1 MSDVGCRNHG
11 TRQPAAGTQQT
22 NNAMKSRYKILI
34 HVLFWI
40 YMLNQA
46 FFPVYLNKIDTKL
59 LQDYIYLKDIFIT
72 TLLNIVVFYA
82 VYFVIPKFL
91 RLRRKWY
98 VFPFVILLAVALSAV
113 RLPVEIA
120 YWKYL
125 VKMPASQLQFQYE
138 WIWAT
143 LKITVIISIY
153 AMLIRF
159 SIDWFESQKYK
170 DELIKERQAGEI
182 ALLRSQVNPHF
193 LFNTLNNIYSLVY
206 NKSDEAPEAVMKLSS
221 IMRYMLYDSN
231 TDVVAVNKEVE
242 YLNSFIELQQL
253 RITQKGF
260 IEMKV
265 TGSMEN
271 RTIAP
276 MLLIPFV
283 ENAFKH
289 GEKNHT
295 PGIIINLDLEPGRLV
310 FTVQNYIKPNPQ
322 APAEESGGFGLENIK
337 RRLGLLYPDKH
348 ELTLNLSEEK
358 FKIELIIQN

>member
-1 MSDVGCRNHG
+1 
-11 TRQPAAGTQQT
+11 
-22 NNAMKSRYKILI
+22 
-34 HVLFWI
+34 
-40 YMLNQA
+40 MLNQA
-46 FFPVYLNKIDTKL
+46 LFPVYLNKIDTKY
-59 LQDYIYLKDIFIT
+59 LQDYIYLKDIFISI
-72 TLLNIVVFYA
+72 LLNIFVFYIIYYI
-82 VYFVIPKFL
+82 VPVFLKFS
-91 RLRRKWY
+91 RKWY
-98 VFPFVILLAVALSAV
+98 IFPLVIVLAVFLSAV
-113 RLPVEIA
+113 RLPLEIL
-120 YWKYL
+120 YWKFIIRL
-125 VKMPASQLQFQYE
+125 PSNELMFQID

-143 LKITVIISIY
+143 LKYTIIISIY

-159 SIDWFESQKYK
+159 SIDWFESRKYK

-182 ALLRSQVNPHF
+182 ALLRSQINPHF

-231 TDVVAVNKEVE
+231 SNFVPVIKEVE

-260 IEMKV
+260 VEIKV
-265 TGSMEN
+265 FGSMDN

-289 GEKNHT
+289 GDKNHE
-295 PGIIINLDLEPGRLV
+295 PGISIQLILNEQGMV
-310 FTVQNYIKPNPQ
+310 FTVENYIKDTPLSQ
-322 APAEESGGFGLENIK
+322 QEESGGFGLENIK

-348 ELTLNLSEEK
+348 EL
-358 FKIELIIQN
+358 KIISGENKYKVELIIYN

>member
-1 MSDVGCRNHG
+1 
-11 TRQPAAGTQQT
+11 
-22 NNAMKSRYKILI
+22 MKSRYKILI

-46 FFPVYLNKIDTKL
+46 FFPVYLHKIDTKL
-59 LQDYIYLKDIFIT
+59 LKDYIYLKDIFIT
-72 TLLNIVVFYA
+72 ILLNIFVFYA
-82 VYFVIPKFL
+82 VYYVIPKFL

-98 VFPFVILLAVALSAV
+98 IFPFVILLAVALSAV

-143 LKITVIISIY
+143 LMVTVIISIY
-153 AMLIRF
+153 AMLIRI

-170 DELIKERQAGEI
+170 DELIKERQASEI

-231 TDVVAVNKEVE
+231 TDLVAVNKEVE

-260 IEMKV
+260 VEIKV

-289 GEKNHT
+289 GEKNHE
-295 PGIIINLDLEPGRLV
+295 PGIIIHLKLEPEGLI
-310 FTVQNYIKPNPQ
+310 FTVTNYMKLNSQVSNEDP
-322 APAEESGGFGLENIK
+322 GGFGLDNIK
-337 RRLGLLYPDKH
+337 RRLGMLYPDKH
-348 ELTLNLSEEK
+348 DLKITMSGELY
-358 FKIELIIQN
+358 KIELTILN

>member
-1 MSDVGCRNHG
+1 
-11 TRQPAAGTQQT
+11 
-22 NNAMKSRYKILI
+22 MKSRYKILI

-46 FFPVYLNKIDTKL
+46 FFPVYLNKIDIKM

-72 TLLNIVVFYA
+72 TLLNIFVFYS

-91 RLRRKWY
+91 GLRRKWY
-98 VFPFVILLAVALSAV
+98 IFPFVILLAAVLSAI

-120 YWKYL
+120 YWKYI
-125 VKMPASQLQFQYE
+125 VKMPTSQLQFQYE

-143 LKITVIISIY
+143 LKYTVIISIY

-170 DELIKERQAGEI
+170 DELIKERQASEI

-221 IMRYMLYDSN
+221 IMRYMLYDSD

-260 IEMKV
+260 VEMKV
-265 TGSMEN
+265 SGSMEN

-289 GEKNHT
+289 GEKTHS
-295 PGIIINLDLEPGRLV
+295 PGIVINLNLESDKLI
-310 FTVQNYIKPNPQ
+310 FTVENYIKANPQ
-322 APAEESGGFGLENIK
+322 VLSEESGGFGLENIK
-337 RRLGLLYPDKH
+337 RRLGLLYPDKY
-348 ELTLNLSEEK
+348 ELAINKSDDK
-358 FKIELIIQN
+358 YKIELTILNGSV

>member
-1 MSDVGCRNHG
+1 
-11 TRQPAAGTQQT
+11 
-22 NNAMKSRYKILI
+22 MKSKYRILI

-40 YMLNQA
+40 YIINQA
-46 FFPVYLNKIDTKL
+46 LFPVYLNKIDTKY

-72 TLLNIVVFYA
+72 TILNVVVFYSIYYA
-82 VYFVIPKFL
+82 IPKFM
-91 RLRRKWY
+91 RFSRKWY
-98 VFPFVILLAVALSAV
+98 VFPFVVLFAVALSAV

-120 YWKYL
+120 YWKYI
-125 VKMPASQLQFQYE
+125 VHMPASEMQFQYE

-143 LKITVIISIY
+143 LKYTLIISIY
-153 AMLIRF
+153 AMLLRF
-159 SIDWFESQKYK
+159 SIDWFDSQKLK
-170 DELIKERQAGEI
+170 DELIKQRQAGEI

-231 TDVVAVNKEVE
+231 TDVVPVIKEIE

-253 RITQKGF
+253 RLTQKGF
-260 IEMKV
+260 VEIKV
-265 TGSMEN
+265 LGSMEE

-289 GEKNHT
+289 GDKNHE
-295 PGIIINLDLEPGRLV
+295 PGISIQLVLQPERLIFSV
-310 FTVQNYIKPNPQ
+310 ENFIKNGNNM
-322 APAEESGGFGLENIK
+322 PAEDSGGFGLQNIK

-348 ELTLNLSEEK
+348 ELKISTLEDK
-358 FKIELIIQN
+358 YKIELSILN

>member
-1 MSDVGCRNHG
+1 
-11 TRQPAAGTQQT
+11 
-22 NNAMKSRYKILI
+22 MKRKYQILI
-34 HVLFWI
+34 HLLFWI
-40 YMLNQA
+40 YMINQTL
-46 FFPVYLNKIDTKL
+46 FPVYLNKIETKYL
-59 LQDYIYLKDIFIT
+59 EDNIYLKDIFIT
-72 TLLNIVVFYA
+72 LALNIFVFYA
-82 VYFVIPKFL
+82 IYFLIPRFL
-91 RLRRKWY
+91 NFSRKWFI
-98 VFPFVILLAVALSAV
+98 FPLVLLLAALLSAI
-113 RLPVEIA
+113 RLPIEIA
-120 YWKYL
+120 YWKYVVQL
-125 VKMPASQLQFQYE
+125 PASELQFQNE

-143 LKITVIISIY
+143 LKITVIMSIY

-159 SIDWFESQKYK
+159 SIHWFESQKYK

-231 TDVVAVNKEVE
+231 TDIVPVIKEVE

-260 IEMKV
+260 VDVKV
-265 TGSMEN
+265 LGSMEN

-289 GEKNHT
+289 GDKSHE
-295 PGIIINLDLEPGRLV
+295 PGIIIILNLLPGQLN
-310 FTVQNYIKPNPQ
+310 FTVENYIKKNVATPT
-322 APAEESGGFGLENIK
+322 EETGGFGLQNIK

-348 ELTLNLSEEK
+348 ELKIINNEEK
-358 FKIELIIQN
+358 YKIELIIHN

>member
-1 MSDVGCRNHG
+1 
-11 TRQPAAGTQQT
+11 
-22 NNAMKSRYKILI
+22 MKSRYKILI

-40 YMLNQA
+40 YIINQA
-46 FFPVYLNKIDTKL
+46 LFPVYINKIDTKY
-59 LQDYIYLKDIFIT
+59 LQDHIYLKDIFIT
-72 TLLNIVVFYA
+72 TLLNIFVFYTI
-82 VYFVIPKFL
+82 YYVIPNFLKFS
-91 RLRRKWY
+91 RKWY
-98 VFPFVILLAVALSAV
+98 VFPFVMLLAVALSAV
-113 RLPVEIA
+113 RLPIEIA

-125 VKMPASQLQFQYE
+125 VKMPASELQFQYE

-143 LKITVIISIY
+143 LKYTLIISIY

-231 TDVVAVNKEVE
+231 TDFVPVIKEVE

-253 RITQKGF
+253 RIPQKGF
-260 IEMKV
+260 IEIKV

-289 GEKNHT
+289 GDKSYE
-295 PGIIINLDLEPGRLV
+295 PGVIIHLDLEPGKLIFAV
-310 FTVQNYIKPNPQ
+310 ENYIKPNNHSPM
-322 APAEESGGFGLENIK
+322 EESGGFGLENIK

-348 ELTLNLSEEK
+348 ELKINTSEDK
-358 FKIELIIQN
+358 YKIELTILN

>member
-1 MSDVGCRNHG
+1 
-11 TRQPAAGTQQT
+11 
-22 NNAMKSRYKILI
+22 MKSRYKILV

-40 YMLNQA
+40 YMINQA

-72 TLLNIVVFYA
+72 ILLNIGIFYA
-82 VYFVIPKFL
+82 VYFTIPKFL
-91 RLRRKWY
+91 GLRRKWY
-98 VFPFVILLAVALSAV
+98 IFPFVILLATLLSAI
-113 RLPVEIA
+113 RLPIEIA

-125 VKMPASQLQFQYE
+125 VKLPESQLVFQTE

-143 LKITVIISIY
+143 LKYTVIISIY

-159 SIDWFESQKYK
+159 SIDWFDSQKLK
-170 DELIKERQAGEI
+170 DELIKERQSSEI
-182 ALLRSQVNPHF
+182 ALMRSQVNPHF

-231 TDVVAVNKEVE
+231 TDFVALHKEME

-253 RITQKGF
+253 RLSQKAF
-260 IEMKV
+260 VEIKV
-265 TGSMEN
+265 NGTMEN

-289 GEKNHT
+289 GEKNHE
-295 PGIIINLDLEPGRLV
+295 PGIIIQLDLTPGKLV
-310 FTVQNYIKPNPQ
+310 FTVTNYVKPYEQRENED
-322 APAEESGGFGLENIK
+322 AGGFGLANIK
-337 RRLGLLYPDKH
+337 RRLGLLYPGKH
-348 ELTLNLSEEK
+348 ELTLSLKGEIYK
-358 FKIELIIQN
+358 VELIIFN

>member
-1 MSDVGCRNHG
+1 
-11 TRQPAAGTQQT
+11 
-22 NNAMKSRYKILI
+22 MKSKYKILI

-72 TLLNIVVFYA
+72 TLLNIFVFYA

-91 RLRRKWY
+91 SLKRKWY
-98 VFPFVILLAVALSAV
+98 IFPFVILLAVALSSV
-113 RLPVEIA
+113 RLPIEIA

-125 VKMPASQLQFQYE
+125 VKMPASELQFQYE

-159 SIDWFESQKYK
+159 SIDWFESQKFK

-253 RITQKGF
+253 RIAQKGYVE
-260 IEMKV
+260 IKV
-265 TGSMEN
+265 IGSMEN
-271 RTIAP
+271 RIIAP

-289 GEKNHT
+289 GEKNHA
-295 PGIIINLDLEPGRLV
+295 PGIIIQLNLVPDKLI
-310 FTVQNYIKPNPQ
+310 FTVENYTKTNNHPPS
-322 APAEESGGFGLENIK
+322 EESGGFGLENIK
-337 RRLGLLYPDKH
+337 RRLGLLYPERH
-348 ELTLNLSEEK
+348 ELKITKGDEK
-358 FKIELIIQN
+358 YKIELAILN

>member
-1 MSDVGCRNHG
+1 
-11 TRQPAAGTQQT
+11 
-22 NNAMKSRYKILI
+22 
-34 HVLFWI
+34 
-40 YMLNQA
+40 MLNQA
-46 FFPVYLNKIDTKL
+46 FFPVYLNKIDTKY
-59 LQDYIYLKDIFIT
+59 LQDFIYLKDIFIT
-72 TLLNIVVFYA
+72 TLLNIFVFYTI
-82 VYFVIPKFL
+82 YYIIPNFLKFK
-91 RLRRKWY
+91 RKWY
-98 VFPFVILLAVALSAV
+98 VFPSIIFLAFALSAV
-113 RLPVEIA
+113 RLPIEIA
-120 YWKYL
+120 YWKYI
-125 VKMPASQLQFQYE
+125 VKLPASELQFQYD

-143 LKITVIISIY
+143 LKYTVIISIY

-170 DELIKERQAGEI
+170 DELIKQQQASEI

-231 TDVVAVNKEVE
+231 TDFVAVNKEIE

-260 IEMKV
+260 VEIKV
-265 TGSMEN
+265 LGSMEN

-289 GEKNHT
+289 GDKNHE
-295 PGIIINLDLEPGRLV
+295 PGVIIQLDLEADKLI
-310 FTVQNYIKPNPQ
+310 FTVENFIKRHHQLPL
-322 APAEESGGFGLENIK
+322 EESGGFGLQNIK
-337 RRLGLLYPDKH
+337 KRLGLLYPDKH
-348 ELTLNLSEEK
+348 ELKISISEEK
-358 FKIELIIQN
+358 FKVELTILN

>member
-1 MSDVGCRNHG
+1 
-11 TRQPAAGTQQT
+11 
-22 NNAMKSRYKILI
+22 
-34 HVLFWI
+34 
-40 YMLNQA
+40 
-46 FFPVYLNKIDTKL
+46 
-59 LQDYIYLKDIFIT
+59 
-72 TLLNIVVFYA
+72 
-82 VYFVIPKFL
+82 
-91 RLRRKWY
+91 
-98 VFPFVILLAVALSAV
+98 
-113 RLPVEIA
+113 
-120 YWKYL
+120 
-125 VKMPASQLQFQYE
+125 
-138 WIWAT
+138 
-143 LKITVIISIY
+143 
-153 AMLIRF
+153 MLIRF

-260 IEMKV
+260 VEISV
-265 TGSMEN
+265 IGSMEN

-289 GEKNHT
+289 GEKNHA
-295 PGIIINLDLEPGRLV
+295 PGINIQLNLEPEKLV
-310 FTVQNYIKPNPQ
+310 FTVENYTKTNNQPPS
-322 APAEESGGFGLENIK
+322 EESGGFGLENIK

-348 ELTLNLSEEK
+348 ELKIIKSEEL
-358 FKIELIIQN
+358 FKIELTILN

>member
-1 MSDVGCRNHG
+1 
-11 TRQPAAGTQQT
+11 
-22 NNAMKSRYKILI
+22 MKSRYKILV

-46 FFPVYLNKIDTKL
+46 FFPVYLNKVDTKY

-72 TLLNIVVFYA
+72 TLLNMVVFYT

-91 RLRRKWY
+91 RFRRKWY
-98 VFPFVILLAVALSAV
+98 IVPLIILLAIVLSSV
-113 RLPVEIA
+113 RLPIEIA

-143 LKITVIISIY
+143 LKYTVIISIY

-159 SIDWFESQKYK
+159 SIDWVEAQKYK
-170 DELIKERQAGEI
+170 NELIKERQASEI

-206 NKSDEAPEAVMKLSS
+206 SKSDEAPEAVMKLSS

-231 TDVVAVNKEVE
+231 TDLVPVNKEVE
-242 YLNSFIELQQL
+242 YLQSFIELQQL
-253 RITQKGF
+253 RILRKGF
-260 IEMKV
+260 VQMQV
-265 TGSMEN
+265 TGTMEN
-271 RTIAP
+271 RTVAP

-289 GEKNHT
+289 GDKNHE
-295 PGIIINLDLEPGRLV
+295 PGIIINLQLERDKLV
-310 FTVQNYIKPNPQ
+310 FSVTNYIKTGNQ
-322 APAEESGGFGLENIK
+322 AGNEESGGFGLENIK
-337 RRLGLLYPDKH
+337 RRLGLLYPEKH
-348 ELTLNLSEEK
+348 DLKINNNGEMYS
-358 FKIELIIQN
+358 IELIINN

>member
-1 MSDVGCRNHG
+1 
-11 TRQPAAGTQQT
+11 
-22 NNAMKSRYKILI
+22 MKSKYKILI

-72 TLLNIVVFYA
+72 TLLNIFVFYA

-91 RLRRKWY
+91 SLKRKWY
-98 VFPFVILLAVALSAV
+98 IFPFVILLAVALSAV
-113 RLPVEIA
+113 RLPIEIA

-159 SIDWFESQKYK
+159 SIDWFEAQKYK

-231 TDVVAVNKEVE
+231 TDIVDVNKEVE

-253 RITQKGF
+253 RIPQKGF
-260 IEMKV
+260 VEIKV

-289 GEKNHT
+289 GDKNHA
-295 PGIIINLDLEPGRLV
+295 PGITIHLNMEPDRLV
-310 FTVQNYIKPNPQ
+310 FSVANYIKTNGQ
-322 APAEESGGFGLENIK
+322 LLVDESGGFGLENIK
-337 RRLGLLYPDKH
+337 RRLGLLYSDKH
-348 ELTLNLSEEK
+348 VLKINKFEDK
-358 FKIELIIQN
+358 FKIELSILN

>member
-1 MSDVGCRNHG
+1 
-11 TRQPAAGTQQT
+11 
-22 NNAMKSRYKILI
+22 MKSRYKILI

-46 FFPVYLNKIDTKL
+46 FFPVFLNKIDTKY

-72 TLLNIVVFYA
+72 TLLNIFVFYA
-82 VYFVIPKFL
+82 IYFVIPNFLKFK
-91 RLRRKWY
+91 RKWY
-98 VFPFVILLAVALSAV
+98 VFPFVILLAALLSFV

-120 YWKYL
+120 YWKYII
-125 VKMPASQLQFQYE
+125 KMPASELQFQFD
-138 WIWAT
+138 WLWAT

-170 DELIKERQAGEI
+170 DELIKERQASEI

-231 TDVVAVNKEVE
+231 TDFVPLFKEVE

-253 RITQKGF
+253 RIPQKGF
-260 IEMKV
+260 VELKV
-265 TGSMEN
+265 LGSMDN
-271 RTIAP
+271 RIIAP

-289 GEKNHT
+289 GDKTHE
-295 PGIIINLDLEPGRLV
+295 PGITIQLTLETNRLIFTVENYLRLV
-310 FTVQNYIKPNPQ
+310 NQGTND
-322 APAEESGGFGLENIK
+322 ESGGFGLENIR
-337 RRLGLLYPDKH
+337 RRLGLLYPEKH
-348 ELTLNLSEEK
+348 ELTINITEEK
-358 FKIELIIQN
+358 YKVELSILS

>member
-1 MSDVGCRNHG
+1 
-11 TRQPAAGTQQT
+11 
-22 NNAMKSRYKILI
+22 
-34 HVLFWI
+34 
-40 YMLNQA
+40 MLNQA
-46 FFPVYLNKIDTKL
+46 LFPVYLNKIDTQYL
-59 LQDYIYLKDIFIT
+59 RDYIYLKDIFIT
-72 TLLNIVVFYA
+72 TLLNIFVFYA
-82 VYFVIPKFL
+82 IYYVIPKFL
-91 RLRRKWY
+91 KFRRKWY
-98 VFPFVILLAVALSAV
+98 VFPFVILLAAALSSV
-113 RLPVEIA
+113 RLPIEIA

-125 VKMPASQLQFQYE
+125 VKMPANELQFQYD

-231 TDVVAVNKEVE
+231 TDFVPVIKEIE

-260 IEMKV
+260 VEIRV
-265 TGSMEN
+265 FGSMEN
-271 RTIAP
+271 RIIAP

-289 GEKNHT
+289 GDKSYE
-295 PGIIINLDLEPGRLV
+295 PGITIILSLLPGKLT
-310 FTVQNYIKPNPQ
+310 FTVENFIKKNNQVPTD
-322 APAEESGGFGLENIK
+322 ESGGFGLENIK

-348 ELTLNLSEEK
+348 ELKIVSTEEK
-358 FKIELIIQN
+358 YKIELTILN

>member
-1 MSDVGCRNHG
+1 
-11 TRQPAAGTQQT
+11 
-22 NNAMKSRYKILI
+22 MKSRYKILI

-72 TLLNIVVFYA
+72 TLLNIVVFYV
-82 VYFVIPKFL
+82 VYFIIPKFL

-125 VKMPASQLQFQYE
+125 VEMSASELQFQYE

-170 DELIKERQAGEI
+170 DELIKERQASEI

-253 RITQKGF
+253 RILQKGF
-260 IEMKV
+260 VEIKV
-265 TGSMEN
+265 NGSMEN

-289 GEKNHT
+289 GDKNHA
-295 PGIIINLDLEPGRLV
+295 PGIIIQLNMETDRLV
-310 FTVQNYIKPNPQ
+310 FTVENYIKVNGQPSVD
-322 APAEESGGFGLENIK
+322 ESGGFGLENIK
-337 RRLGLLYPDKH
+337 RRLGLLYHEKH
-348 ELTLNLSEEK
+348 ELKINKFDDKYKVELTILN
-358 FKIELIIQN
+358 

>member
-1 MSDVGCRNHG
+1 
-11 TRQPAAGTQQT
+11 
-22 NNAMKSRYKILI
+22 
-34 HVLFWI
+34 
-40 YMLNQA
+40 MLNQA

-72 TLLNIVVFYA
+72 MLLNIFVFYA
-82 VYFVIPKFL
+82 VYYVIPNFL

-98 VFPFVILLAVALSAV
+98 VFPFVILLAATLSAV
-113 RLPVEIA
+113 RLPIEIA
-120 YWKYL
+120 YWKYI
-125 VKMPASQLQFQYE
+125 VKMPASELQFQYE

-143 LKITVIISIY
+143 LKVTVIISIY

-170 DELIKERQAGEI
+170 DELIKERQASEI

-231 TDVVAVNKEVE
+231 TDLVAVQKEVE

-260 IEMKV
+260 VEIKV

-289 GEKNHT
+289 GEKSHE
-295 PGIIINLDLEPGRLV
+295 PGIIIHLNLEPHKLV
-310 FTVQNYIKPNPQ
+310 FTVDNYMKLNNTVTT
-322 APAEESGGFGLENIK
+322 EDSGGFGLDNIK

-348 ELTLNLSEEK
+348 DLKITISDEMY
-358 FKIELIIQN
+358 KIELIILN

>member
-1 MSDVGCRNHG
+1 
-11 TRQPAAGTQQT
+11 
-22 NNAMKSRYKILI
+22 MKSRYKILI

-46 FFPVYLNKIDTKL
+46 FFPVFLNKIDTKL
-59 LQDYIYLKDIFIT
+59 LEDYIYLKDIFIT
-72 TLLNIVVFYA
+72 MLLNIFVFYA
-82 VYFVIPKFL
+82 VYFVIPNFL

-113 RLPVEIA
+113 RLPIEIA
-120 YWKYL
+120 YWKFI
-125 VKMPASQLQFQYE
+125 VKMSASQLQFQYD

-143 LKITVIISIY
+143 LKVTVIISIY

-159 SIDWFESQKYK
+159 SIDWFDSQKYK
-170 DELIKERQAGEI
+170 DELIKDRQASEI

-206 NKSDEAPEAVMKLSS
+206 SKSDEAPDAVMKLSS

-231 TDVVAVNKEVE
+231 TDRVAVNKEVE

-260 IEMKV
+260 VEIKV

-289 GEKNHT
+289 GEKNHE
-295 PGIIINLDLEPGRLV
+295 PGIIIHLNLESDKLF
-310 FTVQNYIKPNPQ
+310 FTVTNYLKLNNPIPN
-322 APAEESGGFGLENIK
+322 EDSGGFGLNNIK

-348 ELTLNLSEEK
+348 DLKITTTGDMY
-358 FKIELIIQN
+358 KIELKILT

>member
-1 MSDVGCRNHG
+1 
-11 TRQPAAGTQQT
+11 
-22 NNAMKSRYKILI
+22 MKSRYKILV

-46 FFPVYLNKIDTKL
+46 LFPVYLNKIDTKY

-72 TLLNIVVFYA
+72 IFLNIFVFYTI
-82 VYFVIPKFL
+82 YYTIPNFL
-91 RLRRKWY
+91 RFRRKWY
-98 VFPFVILLAVALSAV
+98 IFPFVILLAIALSAV
-113 RLPVEIA
+113 RLPIEIA

-125 VKMPASQLQFQYE
+125 VRLPASELQFQYE
-138 WIWAT
+138 WFWAT

-231 TDVVAVNKEVE
+231 SDFVPVINEVE

-260 IEMKV
+260 VEIKV
-265 TGSMEN
+265 YGSMEN

-276 MLLIPFV
+276 MLMIPFV

-289 GEKNHT
+289 GDKNHE
-295 PGIIINLDLEPGRLV
+295 PGIIIHLNMESERLV
-310 FTVQNYIKPNPQ
+310 FTVENYIKSASLVLN
-322 APAEESGGFGLENIK
+322 EESGGFGLENIK
-337 RRLGLLYPDKH
+337 RRLGLLYPGRH
-348 ELTLNLSEEK
+348 ELKINLSDEK
-358 FKIELIIQN
+358 FKVELIILN

>member
-1 MSDVGCRNHG
+1 
-11 TRQPAAGTQQT
+11 
-22 NNAMKSRYKILI
+22 MKSRYKILI
-34 HVLFWI
+34 HLLFWI

-59 LQDYIYLKDIFIT
+59 LLDNIYLKDIFIT
-72 TLLNIVVFYA
+72 TLLNIFVFYTI
-82 VYFVIPKFL
+82 YYIIPNFL
-91 RLRRKWY
+91 RLSRKWY
-98 VFPFVILLAVALSAV
+98 IFPFVLLLAIGLSAV

-120 YWKYL
+120 YWKYIAKL
-125 VKMPASQLQFQYE
+125 PASQLQFQYE

-143 LKITVIISIY
+143 LKYTVIISIY

-170 DELIKERQAGEI
+170 DELIKERQASEI

-206 NKSDEAPEAVMKLSS
+206 SKSDEAPEAVMKLSG

-231 TDVVAVNKEVE
+231 TDLVPVQKEID

-253 RITQKGF
+253 RITQQSF
-260 IEMKV
+260 VEMKV
-265 TGSMEN
+265 NGSTEN

-289 GEKNHT
+289 GDKTHS
-295 PGIIINLDLEPGRLV
+295 PGIRINLNIEPGKLV
-310 FTVQNYIKPNPQ
+310 FMVENYLKNGNQPSNDD
-322 APAEESGGFGLENIK
+322 SGGFGLDNIK
-337 RRLGLLYPDKH
+337 RRLGLLYPERHALTINTQKDKY
-348 ELTLNLSEEK
+348 
-358 FKIELIIQN
+358 KIELTILN

>member
-1 MSDVGCRNHG
+1 
-11 TRQPAAGTQQT
+11 
-22 NNAMKSRYKILI
+22 
-34 HVLFWI
+34 
-40 YMLNQA
+40 MLNQA

-72 TLLNIVVFYA
+72 TLLNIVVFYT
-82 VYFVIPKFL
+82 VYFVIPNFL
-91 RLRRKWY
+91 KLRRKWFI
-98 VFPFVILLAVALSAV
+98 FPFVILLAAALSAV
-113 RLPVEIA
+113 RLPIEIG
-120 YWKYL
+120 YWKYI
-125 VKMPASQLQFQYE
+125 VKMPASELQFQYE

-143 LKITVIISIY
+143 LKYTVIISIY

-170 DELIKERQAGEI
+170 DELIKDRQASEI

-231 TDVVAVNKEVE
+231 TNLVPVNKEVE

-260 IEMKV
+260 VEIKV

-289 GEKNHT
+289 GEKNHE
-295 PGIIINLDLEPGRLV
+295 PGIIIHLNLEPVRLF
-310 FTVQNYIKPNPQ
+310 FTVANYMKTNNQ
-322 APAEESGGFGLENIK
+322 GSSEDSGGFGLVNIK

-348 ELTLNLSEEK
+348 DLKITVSSEMY
-358 FKIELIIQN
+358 KIELTIIN

>member
-1 MSDVGCRNHG
+1 
-11 TRQPAAGTQQT
+11 
-22 NNAMKSRYKILI
+22 MKSRYKILI

-72 TLLNIVVFYA
+72 TLLNIVVFYT

-98 VFPFVILLAVALSAV
+98 VFPFVILLAVALSSV
-113 RLPVEIA
+113 RLPIEIA

-138 WIWAT
+138 WLWAT

-170 DELIKERQAGEI
+170 DELIKERQASEI

-260 IEMKV
+260 VEINV
-265 TGSMEN
+265 IGSMEN

-289 GEKNHT
+289 GEKNHI
-295 PGIIINLDLEPGRLV
+295 PGIIINLNLESEKLI
-310 FTVQNYIKPNPQ
+310 FTVENYTKANSHIPN
-322 APAEESGGFGLENIK
+322 EESGGFGLENIK

-348 ELTLNLSEEK
+348 ELKINKSEEK